1 VLTVRETMAL
11 GKLGTKWW
19 REKRV
24 PGQCGEGELLWE
36 PFVGPA
42 KRSLCAIRVIVVEET
57 VGTYGFSFG

>member
-1 VLTVRETMAL
+1 MTL

-24 PGQCGEGELLWE
+24 PGQCGEGVLLRE

-42 KRSLCAIRVIVVEET
+42 KRSLCARRVIAVEET
-57 VGTYGFSFG
+57 ADTSGFSFGRLKR